1 MGLVAGKLVEA
12 HGKTV
17 FLWGREGGD
26 IIRGSCRAAAGVNI
40 VEVMAAAAGAFEH
53 FGGHAASGGF
63 ELSQEHVHELPARL
77 EAAYKKVN
85 AVGSGAIEVGL
96 GPELELEE
104 LGAAHRDLMKLA
116 PFGVGN
122 TKPLFIFPNVSV
134 GAVRAFG
141 KTKNH
146 LGLSLSRGTARTEGI
161 AFFSTPDSFNKKI
174 AQGDKVDIVGHVES
188 DWRGQPRVRI
198 VDVL

>member
-1 MGLVAGKLVEA
+1 MVAGKLVEA

-26 IIRGSCRAAAGVNI
+26 IIRGSCRAAPGVNI
-40 VEVMAAAAGAFEH
+40 VEVMAAANGAFEH

-63 ELSQEHVHELPARL
+63 ELAQEHVHELSARL
-77 EAAYKKVN
+77 EAAYLKIN
-85 AVGSGAIEVGL
+85 ATGTGAVEVL
-96 GPELELEE
+96 LDRELDLEE
-104 LGAAHRDLMKLA
+104 LSNAHRDLQKLA

-122 TKPLFIFPNVSV
+122 AKPLFIFPNVSI
-134 GAVRAFG
+134 GAVRTFG
-141 KTKNH
+141 KTQNH

-161 AFFSTPDSFNKKI
+161 AFFSGADSFNKKA
-174 AQGDKVDIVGHVES
+174 AQGDHADIIGHVEA
-188 DWRGQPRVRI
+188 DWRGAPRLRV